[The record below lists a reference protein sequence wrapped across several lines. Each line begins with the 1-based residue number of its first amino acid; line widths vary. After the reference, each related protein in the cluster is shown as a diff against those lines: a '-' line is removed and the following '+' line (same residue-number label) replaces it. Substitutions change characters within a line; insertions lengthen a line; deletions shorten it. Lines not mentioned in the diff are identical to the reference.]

1 MVLVFVAVLV
11 HVVEPLVVE
20 PLVAV
25 VVAVVVV
32 AVVVVVVVGV
42 VVRPLRFLT
51 IILIMGQ
58 VLCRQLQHLREAE
71 SK

>member
-32 AVVVVVVVGV
+32 AVVVVVGV